1 MSRRRGLGDCWSGTE
16 AVSSPH
22 AHCLCFCVCL
32 CAWLRI
38 WLCMLW
44 VWEGNMF
51 VLASQCC
58 RKPHGSVCLIWRGWI
73 PPKTFVEN
81 WFWVPFITW
90 VLCVT
95 VHSLCIQGSDC
106 MNAAYFKLPR
116 RFTEKCIWTWDW
128 VLWIILSLMTWLFMT
143 EVCAIDLHQHLCK
156 QTMLTLTIA
165 KS

>member
-22 AHCLCFCVCL
+22 RSLLLVFLHALCLCVRAVDLAGVCGGCGKGICL
-32 CAWLRI
+32 CWCLGAAGS
-38 WLCMLW
+38 C
-44 VWEGNMF
+44 
-51 VLASQCC
+51 ADYS
-58 RKPHGSVCLIWRGWI
+58 SVCYIWRGWI

-95 VHSLCIQGSDC
+95 VHSLRTQGSYS
-106 MNAAYFKLPR
+106 MSSAYFKFPR

-128 VLWIILSLMTWLFMT
+128 VLWIILSLVMWLFLT
-143 EVCAIDLHQHLCK
+143 EVLRSITRYANR
-156 QTMLTLTIA
+156 
-165 KS
+165 